1 MSLLA
6 HLAANAIGKRI
17 GNKME
22 KRMLEMLDKYK
33 ANLDASSETNIELEN
48 WLKEQKKK

>member
-6 HLAANAIGKRI
+6 HLAAHAIGNRI

-33 ANLDASSETNIELEN
+33 AHLDASSEKNIELEN
-48 WLKEQKKK
+48 WLEERKKK